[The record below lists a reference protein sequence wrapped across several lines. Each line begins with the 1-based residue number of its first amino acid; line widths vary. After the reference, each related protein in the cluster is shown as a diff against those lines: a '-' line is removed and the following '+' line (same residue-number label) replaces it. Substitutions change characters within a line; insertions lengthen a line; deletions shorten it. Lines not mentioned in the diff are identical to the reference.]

1 MKVISTP
8 EPTPPLET
16 AIPIDPTATGLP
28 TPVPDPSVS
37 LNTSEPQATWPRWLP
52 GVDVFLAFIVL
63 ATAFLAASY
72 TARNS
77 DQWPHYAV
85 GRAIVKGEY
94 SFGTDP
100 LSFVTSTRTW
110 VNHNWLVDVGSY
122 FLYNADTTGSTIV
135 AVKAALFALTFAVLL
150 MIRKPGQAI
159 WPWVIASALA
169 VLAATPHT
177 GLRPA
182 IVSAF
187 FLAVTL
193 YVLLGREWKAG
204 SWVNVIGLGVL
215 FCIWANCDT
224 WFFLG
229 PLCVLLV
236 LIGEWLQPILAK
248 GSPKGIPTGL
258 LLKAL
263 GIGVIACMVNPHHVR
278 VWQIPQEFGIGLP
291 ASVKTDSQFR
301 LIALPTFDRD
311 FFLARAELG
320 KNLNVAAFAV
330 LLFVGGVILAL
341 AYGRQRISHTL
352 LWIVFAFL
360 ALMHFRSILFFA
372 IVAVPL
378 LATAITELTNRIT
391 LGSVSNM
398 TTRFLL
404 LGATVARMLA
414 VPALLAF
421 AAAAYPGWL
430 HPPISDPVYVNR
442 VAWAVEPDAG
452 LARTAELLNGWRDSG
467 KLPDNYRGLILN
479 TDLANHVAWFSTKEK
494 VFANSR
500 FGFHLPELEDWMK
513 VRKALVNRTGVDE
526 TDPAAI
532 REVCRKYDITY
543 LVITATSQPPRE
555 VDLVP
560 VGQLTQQNGGFAM
573 WHVDGRAIVLG
584 DMASPLA
591 TQPVFAKLAFD
602 PVGLACDPALET
614 NLVPEPPRPMATLV
628 KAPELLD
635 AFFLPPP
642 KVLPVEVLDS
652 IIYQSLAAN
661 IRNGEMQFHKD
672 VWAGNLAA
680 AVVNPI
686 VAYVASRPNQQ
697 TTLITPPPTSDRCVA
712 YQLLA
717 LRAARRAVAANPDN
731 PDTYLALARAAGGFV
746 ALPGISDQE
755 RAEQSVAGL
764 RRYLDRLPP
773 IDKLPPNIAL
783 STFERAR
790 ELSERYRAVGFIDLE
805 QRALTEAREY
815 LRRGIELVPD
825 PAEKKK
831 LIEQFDKILADATN
845 RLALVNDP
853 FEQLIS
859 NAKPDVAQLVN
870 AAVQRKLFARA
881 MDEFQKAVEAKRDL
895 GPNALASFDTIVLM
909 TRIQLAS
916 GRVED
921 AVNGLEAIEN
931 EIKTFSETANPDPR
945 MGAQLANRQRQPQ
958 ETMWRLTGNYAKLGE
973 LYESDMQQQAK
984 MPEEMKRLIRTALVG
999 ELLTS
1004 MQLTGVSAPHASIG
1018 GYAMGYMGMQVEMS
1032 VIGGWDQQANFYLSR
1047 GLLSLQEGKIGD
1059 AERRFRQT
1067 LETEGIPLP
1076 ADAPLRAIAEQYLRM
1091 IAKAK

>member
-8 EPTPPLET
+8 EPTPPLDT

-28 TPVPDPSVS
+28 TPVPDPSAT
-37 LNTSEPQATWPRWLP
+37 LNAGDPQATWPMWLP
-52 GVDVFLAFIVL
+52 GVDVFLAMIVL
-63 ATAFLAASY
+63 ATAFLVASY

-85 GRAIVKGEY
+85 GRAIVKGQY

-122 FLYNADTTGSTIV
+122 FLYNADTTGATIV
-135 AVKAALFALTFAVLL
+135 AVKAAVFALTFAVLL
-150 MIRKPGQAI
+150 LIRKPGQAW
-159 WPWVIASALA
+159 WPWVIASAIA
-169 VLAATPHT
+169 VMAATPHT
-177 GLRPA
+177 GLRPV

-193 YVLLGREWKAG
+193 YVLLGREWKTG
-204 SWVNVIGLGVL
+204 SWANPIALGVL

-229 PLCVLLV
+229 PLCVFLV
-236 LIGEWLQPILAK
+236 LVGEYLQPILAK

-278 VWQIPQEFGIGLP
+278 VWQVPQEFGIGLP
-291 ASVKTDSQFR
+291 ASVKTDAQFR
-301 LIALPTFDRD
+301 LIALPAFNSD

-320 KNLNVAAFAV
+320 KNANVAAFAV
-330 LLFVGGVILAL
+330 LLFVGGFLLAL

-360 ALMHFRSILFFA
+360 ALMHIRSILFFA

-398 TTRFLL
+398 NTRFLL
-404 LGATVARMLA
+404 LGATVARLLA
-414 VPALLAF
+414 VPALLMF

-430 HPPISDPVYVNR
+430 HPVVSEPVYVNR
-442 VAWAVEPDAG
+442 VAWAVEADDG
-452 LARTAELLNGWRDSG
+452 LARTAKLLNGWRDSG

-479 TDLANHVAWFSTKEK
+479 PDLANHVAWFSTKEK

-500 FGFHLPELEDWMK
+500 FGFHVPELEDWIK

-526 TDPAAI
+526 TDPAVI
-532 REVCRKYDITY
+532 REICRKYDITY
-543 LVITATSQPPRE
+543 LVISGSSSPPRD

-560 VGQLTQQNGGFAM
+560 VGQLTQQNGGFTM

-584 DMASPLA
+584 DTASPVA
-591 TQPVFAKLAFD
+591 TPQLFAKLAFD
-602 PVGLACDPALET
+602 PVRLAFDPSLET
-614 NLVPEPPRPMATLV
+614 NLVPEPPRPMATLA
-628 KAPELLD
+628 KSPEFLD
-635 AFFLPPP
+635 AFFAPPP

-652 IIYQSLAAN
+652 NIYQTFAVN
-661 IRNGEMQFHKD
+661 IRRSEMKFHND
-672 VWAGNLAA
+672 VWAGYLAA

-686 VAYVASRPNQQ
+686 AAYVASRPNKD
-697 TTLITPPPTSDRCVA
+697 TVLIVPPPPSDLTVA

-731 PDTYLALARAAGGFV
+731 PEPYLALARAAGGFV
-746 ALPGISDQE
+746 GLPGISDQE
-755 RAEQSVAGL
+755 RGEQAVAGL

-773 IDKLPPNIAL
+773 IDKLTPNLAV
-783 STFERAR
+783 TAFEIAR
-790 ELSERYRAVGFIDLE
+790 ELSQRYREIGLIDLE

-815 LRRGIELVPD
+815 LRRATDKIED

-831 LIEQFDKILADATN
+831 AIEQFDKILAEATN
-845 RLALVNDP
+845 RLAAVNDP
-853 FEQLIS
+853 FEQFVS
-859 NAKPDVAQLVN
+859 NAKPDVGRLVYEAFN
-870 AAVQRKLFARA
+870 KRLFARA
-881 MDEFQKAVEAKRDL
+881 MDEFQKAVEAKREL
-895 GPNALASFDTIVLM
+895 GPNALASFETIVLT

-921 AVNGLEAIEN
+921 ATNGLEAIEN
-931 EIKTFSETANPDPR
+931 EIKTFSETTNPDPR
-945 MGAQLANRQRQPQ
+945 TIAQLANRQRQPQ

-973 LYESDMQQQAK
+973 LYESDMQRQAK

-999 ELLTS
+999 EMLPS
-1004 MQLTGVSAPHASIG
+1004 MQLTGISAPHASIG
-1018 GYAMGYMGMQVEMS
+1018 GYTMGNLGMQVEMS

-1047 GLLSLQEGKIGD
+1047 GMLSLQEGKIGD
-1059 AERRFRQT
+1059 AERRFRQAQ
-1067 LETEGIPLP
+1067 ETEGIPLP

>member
-1 MKVISTP
+1 MKVPSSP

-28 TPVPDPSVS
+28 TPVPDPSAA
-37 LNTSEPQATWPRWLP
+37 LNAAEPQATWPMWLP
-52 GVDVFLAFIVL
+52 GVDVFLALIVL
-63 ATAFLAASY
+63 ATAFLVASH

-122 FLYNADTTGSTIV
+122 FLYKSDTTGATIV
-135 AVKAALFALTFAVLL
+135 AVKAALFALAFAVVLL
-150 MIRKPGQAI
+150 IRKPGQAW
-159 WPWVIASALA
+159 WPWVVASAIA
-169 VLAATPHT
+169 VMAATPHT
-177 GLRPA
+177 GLRPV

-193 YVLLGREWKAG
+193 YVLLGREWKTG
-204 SWVNVIGLGVL
+204 SWSNPIALGVL
-215 FCIWANCDT
+215 FCIWANCDG

-236 LIGEWLQPILAK
+236 LIGEYLQPILSK

-263 GIGVIACMVNPHHVR
+263 GIGVVACMVNPHHVR
-278 VWQIPQEFGIGLP
+278 VWQVPQEFGIGLP
-291 ASVKTDSQFR
+291 ASVKTDIQFR

-311 FFLARAELG
+311 FFLTSPQLG
-320 KNLNVAAFAV
+320 KNANVAAFAV
-330 LLFVGGVILAL
+330 LLFVGGLLLAL
-341 AYGRQRISHTL
+341 AYGRQRISHTV

-391 LGSVSNM
+391 LGSVANM
-398 TTRFLL
+398 NTRFLL
-404 LGATVARMLA
+404 LGATVARLLA
-414 VPALLAF
+414 IPALLAF

-430 HPPISDPVYVNR
+430 HPVVSDPVYVNR
-442 VAWAVEPDAG
+442 VAWAVEPDSG
-452 LARTAELLNGWRDSG
+452 LARTAELLDGWRDSG

-479 TDLANHVAWFSTKEK
+479 PDLANHVAWFSNKEK

-500 FGFHLPELEDWMK
+500 FGFHIPELEDWIK

-526 TDPAAI
+526 TDPAVI
-532 REVCRKYDITY
+532 REICRKYDITY
-543 LVITATSQPPRE
+543 LVISGTSSPPRE

-560 VGQLTQQNGGFAM
+560 VGQLTQQNGGFTM
-573 WHVDGRAIVLG
+573 WHVDGRAIILG
-584 DMASPLA
+584 DTASPVF

-602 PVGLACDPALET
+602 PVRLAFDPALEA
-614 NLVPEPPRPMATLV
+614 NLVPEPPRPTATLA
-628 KAPELLD
+628 KAPEFLD
-635 AFFLPPP
+635 AFFAPPP

-652 IIYQSLAAN
+652 AVYYKLGAINRENEINYHGN
-661 IRNGEMQFHKD
+661 
-672 VWAGNLAA
+672 VWPTSFAT
-680 AVVNPI
+680 VVNPMAAF
-686 VAYVASRPNQQ
+686 VAMNSNLQRLV
-697 TTLITPPPTSDRCVA
+697 TPPPQSDRCVA
-712 YQLLA
+712 FQLLA
-717 LRAARRAVAANPDN
+717 IRAARRAIAANPDS
-731 PDTYLALARAAGGFV
+731 PEPYLALARATGPGLV
-746 ALPGISDQE
+746 ILPGISEME
-755 RAEQSVAGL
+755 RVEQVVAGL
-764 RRYLDRLPP
+764 RRFLDRLPP

-783 STFERAR
+783 SAYEIAR
-790 ELSERYRAVGFIDLE
+790 VLSERYRAAGFIDLE
-805 QRALTEAREY
+805 QRTLTEAREY
-815 LRRGIELVPD
+815 LRRAADNIPD
-825 PAEKKK
+825 PADKKK
-831 LIEQFDKILADATN
+831 AFEQFDKILTDATN
-845 RLALVNDP
+845 RLAAVNDP
-853 FEQLIS
+853 FEQLVS
-859 NAKPDVAQLVN
+859 NAKPDVARLVYEAFN
-870 AAVQRKLFARA
+870 RRLFARA
-881 MDEFQKAVEAKRDL
+881 MDEFQKAVEAKREL

-921 AVNGLEAIEN
+921 ATNGLEAIEN
-931 EIKTFSETANPDPR
+931 EIKTFSETTNPDPR
-945 MGAQLANRQRQPQ
+945 MLAQLANRQRQPQ

-973 LYESDMQQQAK
+973 LYESDMQRQAK
-984 MPEEMKRLIRTALVG
+984 MPDDMKRLIRTALVG
-999 ELLTS
+999 EMLPS
-1004 MQLTGVSAPHASIG
+1004 MQFTGISAPHASIG
-1018 GYAMGYMGMQVEMS
+1018 GFALGQLGMQVEMS

-1047 GLLSLQEGKIGD
+1047 GMLSLQEGKIGD
-1059 AERRFRQT
+1059 AERRFRQV
-1067 LETEGIPLP
+1067 LDTEGIPLP